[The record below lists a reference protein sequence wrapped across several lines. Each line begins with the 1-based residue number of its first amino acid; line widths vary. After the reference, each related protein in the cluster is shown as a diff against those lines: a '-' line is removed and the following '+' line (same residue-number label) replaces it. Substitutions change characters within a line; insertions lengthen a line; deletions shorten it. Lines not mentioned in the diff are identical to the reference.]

1 MHFGSW
7 NEWRNNEKNLDFLV
21 KRRIYIDA
29 HGTNTNDISQE
40 VIFFTAK
47 FQQLLSKWELVVVIS
62 FLVLDDSW
70 PRIT

>member
-1 MHFGSW
+1 MEMSGEITRKIW
-7 NEWRNNEKNLDFLV
+7 IFLW
-21 KRRIYIDA
+21 KGESIDA